1 MKNVLIY
8 PDTDPD
14 SMIAEKLRE
23 HVVVSYV
30 ARYCNHCLR
39 LRPLMDKVSL
49 RFSQHRDGIVFN
61 RFDLDVNDF
70 DFLEF
75 DKVPKIRF
83 YPKGIHAL
91 GVDLKVFDKHH
102 DTLTEEAIYK

>member
-1 MKNVLIY
+1 
-8 PDTDPD
+8 
-14 SMIAEKLRE
+14 
-23 HVVVSYV
+23 
-30 ARYCNHCLR
+30 
-39 LRPLMDKVSL
+39 
-49 RFSQHRDGIVFN
+49 
-61 RFDLDVNDF
+61 LDENDF

-102 DTLTEEAIYK
+102 DTLSEEAIYK